1 MTRRAS
7 TIRRRTSADQS
18 LCIGTELAA
27 AGMFWGWFRTEEWS
41 TQRFWAAI
49 ANAHGERIDAK
60 LREAAPGCRAGYRYL
75 MGEFPQ
81 VPFVKELPA
90 NHIDQRDYLTVEGT
104 RYWYAGYPFQ
114 KCQAQHLRELGV
126 LDGAEWRRFVRW
138 RDAGFPKRY
147 VPDESPDDRPMT
159 LTHLC
164 WG

>member
-1 MTRRAS
+1 MTRRRAS
-7 TIRRRTSADQS
+7 IPLRTAVGSA
-18 LCIGTELAA
+18 LCIGTEIAA

-41 TQRFWAAI
+41 TRRFWAAI
-49 ANAHGERIDAK
+49 ASAHGERIDAK
-60 LREAAPGCRAGYRYL
+60 LRDAAPGCRAGYRYL

-81 VPFVKELPA
+81 PPFVKELPA
-90 NHIDQRDYLTVEGT
+90 NHIDQRDYLNVEGT
-104 RYWYAGYPFQ
+104 RYWYVGHPFQ

-126 LDGAEWRRFVRW
+126 LDGAEWRRFLRW